1 MLIRA
6 FWFPE
11 LIFVLMNFPFCLCEE
26 VFIRLI
32 ASVPVKVYIVYLGAV
47 HNHDPVLTSEH
58 HLQLLTSVYQSEEE
72 AKQAMIYSYKHVL
85 SGFAATLNESQA
97 TILAN
102 TKGVISVFESK
113 TLQLHTTR
121 SWDFM
126 GLNLDQHKGFPLQL
140 AYGDDIIVGLFDSGV
155 WPESASFREE
165 PGMGPVPKHW
175 KGKCVPGE
183 EFDPKKVCNRKLIG
197 AKYYLTGYERR
208 FGKINRTRTRE
219 YVSARDVLGHGTH
232 TASTAIGSRA
242 KDVSYSGLA
251 RGSARGGAPR
261 ARLAVYKV
269 CWNSNF
275 GGTCTEE
282 DTLAAFDEALHDGV
296 HVISASFGKGP
307 PLRQFFASSS
317 DIGSFHAMQLEVS
330 VVFSAGNNGPDPSLV
345 GNVNPWSICVAA
357 STVDRSFPSKILLED
372 GSFFV
377 VIFFVLL
384 SESKREYS
392 YTVSQNEGNMLMKLL
407 FMVRFVK
414 ILGLRRGEGLITNH
428 ICGNLSRARNHFFGG
443 ICSTSNWKN
452 VRPQAT
458 YSCVSPL
465 TGQPVAAVG
474 VFPIIRIDIIQGMKL
489 LLLPNPTKVQ
499 IFPSK
504 TAFKR
509 SPAPMVADF
518 SSRGPSSIS
527 PDFLKPDITAPGV
540 NILAAWPPN
549 IPPSMFPDDERQ
561 VHWNFQSGTSMSCP
575 HVSGIVALLKSAHP
589 NWSPAAI
596 RSALMTTAYT
606 KDINGDDMSVEA
618 TTKPSDPF
626 DVGAGHINPVQA
638 FDPGLVY
645 DMTTRDYILF
655 LCNIGYSEEQI
666 QAIVSCPSTTCPD
679 RTEPNWNINYP
690 SITVSSLTCT
700 TTIKRTVRNVGH
712 MKTAMYFASIV
723 SPNGVEVVVW
733 PRILMFT
740 PLKEEMTYFVTL
752 KPLKMS
758 EGRYD
763 FGWITWSDGFHQVRS
778 PLVVQVNTTG
788 VVGSNNMAY

>member
-1 MLIRA
+1 MANA
-6 FWFPE
+6 FRSFWGISLSF
-11 LIFVLMNFPFCLCEE
+11 LLH
-26 VFIRLI
+26 FIL
-32 ASVPVKVYIVYLGAV
+32 SVSSTHVISSSVYIVYLGRV
-47 HNHDPVLTSEH
+47 RNHDPVLTSGR
-58 HLQLLTSVYQSEEE
+58 HLQLLTSVFQSEEE
-72 AKQAMIYSYKHVL
+72 AKDAMIYSYKHVL
-85 SGFAATLNESQA
+85 SGFAAILNESQA
-97 TILAN
+97 IILAN

-113 TLQLHTTR
+113 TLELHTTR

-126 GLNLDQHKGFPLQL
+126 GLNVDQHKRFPLQL

-155 WPESASFREE
+155 WPESASFMEE

-183 EFDPKKVCNRKLIG
+183 EFNPKKACNRKLIG

-208 FGKINRTRTRE
+208 FGKINNTRTRE

-232 TASTAIGSRA
+232 TASTAVGSRA
-242 KDVSYSGLA
+242 KDASYSGLA
-251 RGSARGGAPR
+251 RGTARGGAPR
-261 ARLAVYKV
+261 ARLAVYKI

-282 DTLAAFDEALHDGV
+282 DALAAFDEALHDGV

-317 DIGSFHAMQLEVS
+317 DIGSFHAMQLGVS

-357 STVDRSFPSKILLED
+357 STVDRSFPTKILLED

-377 VIFFVLL
+377 
-384 SESKREYS
+384 
-392 YTVSQNEGNMLMKLL
+392 
-407 FMVRFVK
+407 
-414 ILGLRRGEGLITNH
+414 GEGLITNH
-428 ICGNLSRARNHFFGG
+428 ISGNLSKARNYFLGG

-452 VRPQAT
+452 ASASGNVLLCFSTDGP
-458 YSCVSPL
+458 VSSNEAEFAARVAKAAAVIFVEPL
-465 TGQPVAAVG
+465 TRPIASVSIFPV
-474 VFPIIRIDIIQGMKL
+474 IRIDIIQGMKL
-489 LLLPNPTKVQ
+489 LSLPNSTKVQ
-499 IFPSK
+499 ILPSK
-504 TAFKR
+504 TEFSR

-561 VHWNFQSGTSMSCP
+561 VHWNFLSGTSMSCP
-575 HVSGIVALLKSAHP
+575 HVSGVVALLKSAHP

-606 KDINGDDMSVEA
+606 KDINGDDISVEA

-645 DMTTRDYILF
+645 DMTTRDYVLF
-655 LCNIGYSEEQI
+655 LCNIGYTEEQI

-679 RTEPNWNINYP
+679 RTEPNWSMNYP

-740 PLKEEMTYFVTL
+740 PFKEEMTYFVTL
-752 KPLKMS
+752 KPVKMS

-763 FGWITWSDGFHQVRS
+763 FGWISWSDGFHQVRS

-788 VVGSNNMAY
+788 VEGSNNVVAY